1 VPGSQPSREPLA
13 GPTVREPDP
22 PPTGTARGYSIVI
35 PPEWRK
41 IPVRHGADKAITEIV
56 AEVFRS
62 LPRDA
67 PPDRV
72 GPYRKQLHTQLT
84 GMVRE
89 AREKGGLDLYLP
101 VLPMHGAPVGASFIV
116 SELSLGTADPAMVV
130 AHLVAEDDA
139 VLPVTV
145 DEAVGLR
152 IERAAGPAPGEGIEA
167 GSRRVDYVLKVPG
180 DPERWLVIAF
190 STLGGG
196 DPDDDIARLLTG
208 LFDAMMST
216 FRWQREP

>member
-1 VPGSQPSREPLA
+1 M
-13 GPTVREPDP
+13 D
-22 PPTGTARGYSIVI
+22 
-35 PPEWRK
+35 
-41 IPVRHGADKAITEIV
+41 IV

-72 GPYRKQLHTQLT
+72 GPYRKQLRSQLA
-84 GMVRE
+84 GMVRD
-89 AREKGGLDLYLP
+89 ARKKGGLDLYLP

-116 SELSLGTADPAMVV
+116 SELSLGTADPAIVV
-130 AHLVAEDDA
+130 AHLAAGDDA
-139 VLPVTV
+139 VLPVAI
-145 DEAVGLR
+145 DEAAGLR
-152 IERAAGPAPGEGIEA
+152 IERVAGPPPGDGIEF

-196 DPDDDIARLLTG
+196 DPDGDIARLLAG

-216 FRWQREP
+216 FRWQRERQ